1 MKFNFKDLEAFL
13 GYNDKDIDNIS
24 YHKAGY
30 EILNSDIMQLQ
41 EQVTPQIEQNKTQK
55 ASKSR
60 DDFLST
66 DETSHLLRSKSFSL
80 NSGDNVYTRSGM
92 MALAF
97 NGLNTKKSFSKKV
110 YLSDIN

>member
-24 YHKAGY
+24 YHKGGY

-41 EQVTPQIEQNKTQK
+41 EQVTPQIEQNKAQK
-55 ASKSR
+55 VSKSR
-60 DDFLST
+60 EDFLST

-80 NSGDNVYTRSGM
+80 NSRDNVYTRSGM

-97 NGLNTKKSFSKKV
+97 NGLNTKNSFSKKV